1 MLDSGA
7 PFYDTYETSDGKYM
21 AVGAIEPQFYRE
33 LIKGVWCANTDWRID
48 ETLMQ
53 KSEVRRCSD
62 PVLSLS
68 WVIWW
73 QLDSAGLKSLKKK
86 LLIFTI
92 HYRMVPSLSVHK
104 ALFSYIQNKYL
115 YIYWKDTNK
124 DVQ

>member
-73 QLDSAGLKSLKKK
+73 QLDSAGVKSPSRT
-86 LLIFTI
+86 IFDI
-92 HYRMVPSLSVHK
+92 FKRVYARKEPPAFHYTS
-104 ALFSYIQNKYL
+104 QNGAFCVS
-115 YIYWKDTNK
+115 T
-124 DVQ
+124 